1 MAKTLAG
8 KNYKGSMNN
17 TSILTVAEEDC
28 FSHFSRSERVFIELP
43 ALTAQ
48 KWESLAVER
57 EQLA

>member
-28 FSHFSRSERVFIELP
+28 ITHFSRSELVFIELS
-43 ALTAQ
+43 ALMAQ
-48 KWESLAVER
+48 KRESLAVGW
-57 EQLA
+57 EQVA